1 MKKTKQKGPGIRHL
15 KPCVKGYVLHSVMT
29 PVLIIFEVAL
39 EVVIPL
45 LMAALVDGGL
55 YRREN
60 YQLKGLISRLP
71 YQNNLQFIL
80 WVGGLMALASLLSLL
95 CGALAAR
102 TSAVASMGFAKNLRE
117 KIFSKILSFS
127 FKNTDKFRTSSLV
140 MRVTTDVNNM
150 QNTYQQI
157 IRIMVRAPIM
167 MVLAAV
173 MAFRIN
179 VELSFIFVVA
189 IPLILVPMLIL
200 VLIGHKRFR
209 RMLKKYDAMNG
220 AVQENL
226 IGARVVKSFVREP
239 YEKEKFQTSAD
250 DLMKTQIYAQ
260 KLFSLSNPIQ
270 LAVMWGATIVLLLLG
285 GQRVTT
291 PQKIVAGTQIE
302 YRVVVTNNG
311 EETLS
316 GITIEDSLMP
326 EDEKHAFSLEPGQS
340 NTISYLYT
348 VTAQD
353 EAAGTTDRSV
363 RVTGT
368 LTDGSEA
375 GEDVLT
381 VTKTEFGGLGI
392 GELTSMMSY
401 STQVIS
407 SLTMVSMIIIMLS
420 LTRASLDR
428 INEVFEETI
437 DIDSPESDL
446 VVKTGEIEFDHVD
459 FSYSNNPEV
468 LNLKDINL
476 RIQAGQTVGIIGGT
490 GEGKSTL
497 VQMIP
502 RLYDVLA
509 GSVRVS
515 GHDVREYG
523 LTALRDGVSMVLQ
536 KNMLFSGSIR
546 ENMRWGDPSAT
557 DEQIREACRVA
568 CADDFVMAFPDGYD
582 TDLGQ
587 GGCNVSGGQK
597 QRLCIARA
605 LLKKPK
611 ILILDDSTSA
621 VDTAT
626 EARIREGLKNLRDMT
641 KIIIA
646 QRIGSIINADQI
658 IVMEHGAISDV
669 GTHAELMQRCGIYRE
684 VYESQVREEA
694 NA

>member
-1 MKKTKQKGPGIRHL
+1 MENKKKKGPGVKYL
-15 KPCVKGYVLHSVMT
+15 KPCVKGYVLPSVMT

-39 EVVIPL
+39 EVLIPL

-55 YRREN
+55 YHRDQ

-71 YQNNLQFIL
+71 YHNDLQFVL

-95 CGALAAR
+95 CGSLAAR
-102 TSAVASMGFAKNLRE
+102 TSAVASMGVAKNLRQ
-117 KIFSKILSFS
+117 KIFDKILGFS
-127 FKNTDKFRTSSLV
+127 FKNTDKFRTSSLI

-167 MVLAAV
+167 MVLAAI

-179 VELSFIFVVA
+179 VELSFIFIVA
-189 IPLILVPMLIL
+189 IPLTLAPMLLL

-209 RMLKKYDAMNG
+209 IMLKKYDAMNG

-239 YEKEKFQTSAD
+239 YEKEKFRLSAD

-260 KLFSLSNPIQ
+260 KLFSFANPIQ
-270 LAVMWGATIVLLLLG
+270 LIVMWGATVVLLLLG
-285 GQRVTT
+285 GF
-291 PQKIVAGTQIE
+291 
-302 YRVVVTNNG
+302 RVVDPNG
-311 EETLS
+311 
-316 GITIEDSLMP
+316 
-326 EDEKHAFSLEPGQS
+326 A
-340 NTISYLYT
+340 
-348 VTAQD
+348 
-353 EAAGTTDRSV
+353 
-363 RVTGT
+363 
-368 LTDGSEA
+368 
-375 GEDVLT
+375 
-381 VTKTEFGGLGI
+381 LGI
-392 GELTSMMSY
+392 GELTGLMSY

-407 SLTMVSMIIIMLS
+407 SLQMVSMIIIMMS

-428 INEVFEETI
+428 INEVFEEQI

-446 VVKTGEIEFDHVD
+446 VVETGEIEFDHVN
-459 FSYSNNPEV
+459 FSYSGNPEV
-468 LNLKDINL
+468 LNLKDVSLHIK
-476 RIQAGQTVGIIGGT
+476 AGQTVGVIGGT

-502 RLYDVLA
+502 RLYDVLS

-546 ENMRWGDPSAT
+546 DNMRWGNPDAT
-557 DEQIREACRVA
+557 DEQIREACRIA
-568 CADDFVMAFPDGYD
+568 CADDFVTAFPDGYL

-626 EARIREGLKNLRDMT
+626 EARIREGLSKLSNMT

-646 QRIGSIINADQI
+646 QRITSIMNADQI
-658 IVMEHGAISDV
+658 IVMEHGTISDV
-669 GTHAELMQRCGIYRE
+669 GTHAELMQRSVIYRE

-694 NA
+694 DA

>member
-1 MKKTKQKGPGIRHL
+1 MEEKKKKGPGVKYL
-15 KPCVKGYVLHSVMT
+15 KPCLKGYVLPSVLT
-29 PVLIIFEVAL
+29 PVLIVFEVAL
-39 EVVIPL
+39 EVLIPL

-55 YRREN
+55 YHRET
-60 YQLKGLISRLP
+60 YQLQGFISRLP
-71 YQNNLQFIL
+71 YSNDLQFVL
-80 WVGGLMALASLLSLL
+80 WVGGLMVLASLLSLF

-102 TSAVASMGFAKNLRE
+102 TSAVASMGFARNLRL
-117 KIFSKILSFS
+117 KIFDKILAFS

-140 MRVTTDVNNM
+140 MRATTDVNNM

-189 IPLILVPMLIL
+189 IPLILAPMLL
-200 VLIGHKRFR
+200 MVLIGHKRFR
-209 RMLKKYDAMNG
+209 KMLKKYDAMNS

-239 YEKEKFQTSAD
+239 YEKEKFRRSAD
-250 DLMKTQIYAQ
+250 DLMRTQIYAQ
-260 KLFSLSNPIQ
+260 KLFSLANPIQ
-270 LAVMWGATIVLLLLG
+270 LGVMWAATVVLLLLG
-285 GQRVTT
+285 GF
-291 PQKIVAGTQIE
+291 
-302 YRVVVTNNG
+302 RVVDPN
-311 EETLS
+311 
-316 GITIEDSLMP
+316 
-326 EDEKHAFSLEPGQS
+326 
-340 NTISYLYT
+340 
-348 VTAQD
+348 
-353 EAAGTTDRSV
+353 
-363 RVTGT
+363 
-368 LTDGSEA
+368 
-375 GEDVLT
+375 
-381 VTKTEFGGLGI
+381 GGLGI
-392 GELTSMMSY
+392 GELTSLMSY
-401 STQVIS
+401 STQVIT
-407 SLTMVSMIIIMLS
+407 SLTMVSFIAIMLS
-420 LTRASLDR
+420 MSRASLDR
-428 INEVFEETI
+428 INEVFEEQI

-446 VVKTGEIEFDHVD
+446 TVQNGDIEFSHVD
-459 FSYSNNPEV
+459 FSYSGNPDV
-468 LNLKDINL
+468 LNLRDVNL
-476 RIQAGQTVGIIGGT
+476 HIKAGQTVGVIGGT

-502 RLYDVLA
+502 RLYDVLN
-509 GSVRVS
+509 GSVRVG

-546 ENMRWGDPSAT
+546 ENMRWGNPDAT
-557 DEQIREACRVA
+557 DEQIRAACRLA
-568 CADDFVMAFPDGYD
+568 CADEFVTAFPDGYD

-626 EARIREGLKNLRDMT
+626 EAKIREGLWNLRDMT
-641 KIIIA
+641 KIVIA
-646 QRIGSIINADQI
+646 QRITSIMNADQI
-658 IVMEHGAISDV
+658 IVMEHGTISDV
-669 GTHAELMQRCGIYRE
+669 GTHDELLRRSTIYRE

-694 NA
+694 DA

>member
-1 MKKTKQKGPGIRHL
+1 MKKTKQKSPGIRHL
-15 KPCVKGYVLHSVMT
+15 KPCVKGYVLPSVMT
-29 PVLIIFEVAL
+29 PVLIVFEVAL

-45 LMAALVDGGL
+45 LMAAIVDGGL
-55 YRREN
+55 YHNET
-60 YQLKGLISRLP
+60 YQLQEYIEKLP
-71 YQNNLQFIL
+71 YSNSLQFVL

-95 CGALAAR
+95 CGVLAAR
-102 TSAVASMGFAKNLRE
+102 TSAVASMGFAKNLRQR
-117 KIFSKILSFS
+117 IFHKILQFS

-140 MRVTTDVNNM
+140 MRATTDVNNM

-173 MAFRIN
+173 MAFRID
-179 VELSFIFVVA
+179 VRLSFIFVCA
-189 IPLILVPMLIL
+189 LPMILVPILLL

-209 RMLKKYDAMNG
+209 MMLTKYDAMNG

-226 IGARVVKSFVREP
+226 IASRVVKSFVREP
-239 YEKEKFQTSAD
+239 YEKEKFKNSAD

-260 KLFSLSNPIQ
+260 RLFSLAGPIQ
-270 LAVMWGATIVLLLLG
+270 MIVMWGATIVLLLLG
-285 GQRVTT
+285 GRRIASPSST
-291 PQKIVAGTQIE
+291 
-302 YRVVVTNNG
+302 
-311 EETLS
+311 
-316 GITIEDSLMP
+316 
-326 EDEKHAFSLEPGQS
+326 
-340 NTISYLYT
+340 
-348 VTAQD
+348 
-353 EAAGTTDRSV
+353 
-363 RVTGT
+363 
-368 LTDGSEA
+368 
-375 GEDVLT
+375 
-381 VTKTEFGGLGI
+381 LGI
-392 GELTSMMSY
+392 GELMSLMSY

-407 SLTMVSMIIIMLS
+407 SLTMISMITVMLS

-428 INEVFEETI
+428 LNEVFEEEI

-446 VVKTGEIEFDHVD
+446 QVATGEIEFDHVN
-459 FSYSNNPEV
+459 FSYSDNPEV
-468 LNLKDINL
+468 LNLKDVNL
-476 RIQAGQTVGIIGGT
+476 RIRAGQTVGIIGGT

-502 RLYDVLA
+502 RLYDTLS
-509 GSVRVS
+509 GTVRVS

-523 LTALRDGVSMVLQ
+523 LKELRDGVSMVLQ

-546 ENMRWGDPSAT
+546 ENMRWGDPNAT
-557 DEQIREACRVA
+557 DEEIRAACRIA
-568 CADDFVMAFPDGYD
+568 CADEFVTAFPDGYD

-626 EARIREGLKNLRDMT
+626 ERHIREGLASITDMT

-646 QRIGSIINADQI
+646 QRITSIMDADMI
-658 IVMEHGAISDV
+658 VVMEHGTISDV
-669 GTHAELMQRCGIYRE
+669 GRHDELLRRSVIYRE

>member
-1 MKKTKQKGPGIRHL
+1 MENKKKKGPGVRYL
-15 KPCVKGYVLHSVMT
+15 KPCVKGYVLPSVMT
-29 PVLIIFEVAL
+29 PVLIVFEVAL
-39 EVVIPL
+39 EVLIPL

-55 YRREN
+55 YHRDQ
-60 YQLKGLISRLP
+60 YQLKALISRLP
-71 YQNNLQFIL
+71 YSNDLQFVL

-95 CGALAAR
+95 CGSLAAR
-102 TSAVASMGFAKNLRE
+102 TSAVASMGFAKNLRR
-117 KIFSKILSFS
+117 KIFDKILGFS
-127 FKNTDKFRTSSLV
+127 FKNTDKFRTSSLI

-167 MVLAAV
+167 MVLAAI

-179 VELSFIFVVA
+179 VELSFIFIVA
-189 IPLILVPMLIL
+189 IPLTLAPMLLL

-209 RMLKKYDAMNG
+209 IMLKKYDAMNG

-226 IGARVVKSFVREP
+226 IGARVVKSFVRES
-239 YEKEKFQTSAD
+239 YEKEKFRLSAD

-260 KLFSLSNPIQ
+260 KLFSLANPIQ
-270 LAVMWGATIVLLLLG
+270 LIVMWGATVVLLLLG
-285 GQRVTT
+285 GF
-291 PQKIVAGTQIE
+291 
-302 YRVVVTNNG
+302 RVVDP
-311 EETLS
+311 S
-316 GITIEDSLMP
+316 G
-326 EDEKHAFSLEPGQS
+326 A
-340 NTISYLYT
+340 
-348 VTAQD
+348 
-353 EAAGTTDRSV
+353 
-363 RVTGT
+363 
-368 LTDGSEA
+368 
-375 GEDVLT
+375 
-381 VTKTEFGGLGI
+381 LGI
-392 GELTSMMSY
+392 GELTGLMSY

-407 SLTMVSMIIIMLS
+407 SLQMVSMIIIMLS

-428 INEVFEETI
+428 INEVFEEEI

-446 VVKTGEIEFDHVD
+446 VVETGEIEFDHVN
-459 FSYSNNPEV
+459 FSYSGNPEV
-468 LNLKDINL
+468 LNLKDVNL
-476 RIQAGQTVGIIGGT
+476 HIKAGQTVGVIGGT

-502 RLYDVLA
+502 RLYDVLS

-546 ENMRWGDPSAT
+546 NNMRWGDPNAT
-557 DEQIREACRVA
+557 DEQIREACRIA
-568 CADDFVMAFPDGYD
+568 CADGFVTAFPDGYD

-626 EARIREGLKNLRDMT
+626 EARIREGLSKLRDMT

-646 QRIGSIINADQI
+646 QRISSIMNADQI
-658 IVMEHGAISDV
+658 VVMEHGTISDV
-669 GTHAELMQRCGIYRE
+669 GTHAELMQRSVIYRE

-694 NA
+694 DA

>member
-1 MKKTKQKGPGIRHL
+1 MEEKKKKGPGVKYL
-15 KPCVKGYVLHSVMT
+15 KPCLKGYVLPSVLT
-29 PVLIIFEVAL
+29 PVLIVFEVAL
-39 EVVIPL
+39 EVLIPL

-55 YRREN
+55 YHRET
-60 YQLKGLISRLP
+60 YQLQGFISRLP
-71 YQNNLQFIL
+71 YSNDLQFVL
-80 WVGGLMALASLLSLL
+80 WVGGLMVLASLLSLF

-102 TSAVASMGFAKNLRE
+102 TSAVASMGFARNLRL
-117 KIFSKILSFS
+117 KIFDKILAFS

-140 MRVTTDVNNM
+140 MRATTDVNNM

-189 IPLILVPMLIL
+189 IPLILAPMLL
-200 VLIGHKRFR
+200 MVLIGHKRFR
-209 RMLKKYDAMNG
+209 KMLKKYDAMNS

-239 YEKEKFQTSAD
+239 YEKEKFQRSAD
-250 DLMKTQIYAQ
+250 DLMRTQIYAQ
-260 KLFSLSNPIQ
+260 KLFSLANPIQ
-270 LAVMWGATIVLLLLG
+270 LGVMWAATVVLLLLG
-285 GQRVTT
+285 GF
-291 PQKIVAGTQIE
+291 
-302 YRVVVTNNG
+302 RVVDPN
-311 EETLS
+311 
-316 GITIEDSLMP
+316 
-326 EDEKHAFSLEPGQS
+326 
-340 NTISYLYT
+340 
-348 VTAQD
+348 
-353 EAAGTTDRSV
+353 
-363 RVTGT
+363 
-368 LTDGSEA
+368 
-375 GEDVLT
+375 
-381 VTKTEFGGLGI
+381 GGLGI
-392 GELTSMMSY
+392 GELTSLMSY
-401 STQVIS
+401 STQVIT
-407 SLTMVSMIIIMLS
+407 SLTMVSFIAIMLS
-420 LTRASLDR
+420 MSRASLDR
-428 INEVFEETI
+428 INEVFEEQI

-446 VVKTGEIEFDHVD
+446 TVQNGDIEFSHVD
-459 FSYSNNPEV
+459 FSYSGNPDV
-468 LNLKDINL
+468 LNLRDVNL
-476 RIQAGQTVGIIGGT
+476 HIKAGQTVGVIGGT

-502 RLYDVLA
+502 RLYDVLN
-509 GSVRVS
+509 GSVRVG

-546 ENMRWGDPSAT
+546 ENMRWGNPDAT
-557 DEQIREACRVA
+557 DEQIRAACRLA
-568 CADDFVMAFPDGYD
+568 CADEFVTAFPDGYD

-626 EARIREGLKNLRDMT
+626 EAKIREGLRNLRDMT
-641 KIIIA
+641 KIVIA
-646 QRIGSIINADQI
+646 QRITSIMNADQI

-669 GTHAELMQRCGIYRE
+669 GTHDELLRRSTIYRE

-694 NA
+694 DA